1 MKDPVSVILG
11 VGPGTGSALAV
22 PPAMMGA
29 GKRQHHCD
37 GLGDDPKR
45 GGRVCL
51 RAVRAKEKGPAVIPR
66 GQTE

>member
-1 MKDPVSVILG
+1 MKDPVSVISG

-22 PPAMMGA
+22 PTAMGA

-45 GGRVCL
+45 GGWVCL
-51 RAVRAKEKGPAVIPR
+51 RAVHAKEKGPAVIPR